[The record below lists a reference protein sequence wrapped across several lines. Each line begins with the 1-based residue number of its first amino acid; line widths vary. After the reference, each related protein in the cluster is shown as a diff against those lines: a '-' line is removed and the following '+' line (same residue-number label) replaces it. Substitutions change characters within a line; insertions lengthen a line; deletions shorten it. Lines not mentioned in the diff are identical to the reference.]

1 MTPEQV
7 SQLFRPFHQADATTS
22 RQYGGTGLGLSIS
35 KRLAGMLGG
44 DVTVESELD
53 RGSCFTLTVRGETGM
68 HEPPDTIAQKR
79 SNSLESEQSAQGEIR
94 SLKSLDGVRILL
106 AEDGLDN
113 QRLIAFFLRKE
124 GAELTIANDGVEAL
138 NMFRQHSTIAE
149 VLPAF
154 DLLLTD
160 IQMPNMDGIELTKQ
174 LRGMGIEIPI
184 VALTANAMKG
194 DSSYY
199 LGCGCDRYLAKP
211 IDRKTL
217 VETCMQLAALKRRVP
232 EIAGAE

>member
-1 MTPEQV
+1 M
-7 SQLFRPFHQADATTS
+7 
-22 RQYGGTGLGLSIS
+22 
-35 KRLAGMLGG
+35 
-44 DVTVESELD
+44 
-53 RGSCFTLTVRGETGM
+53 
-68 HEPPDTIAQKR
+68 
-79 SNSLESEQSAQGEIR
+79 
-94 SLKSLDGVRILL
+94 KSLDGVRILL

-232 EIAGAE
+232 VIAGAE